1 MACTKPSILLKG
13 ETLRLIDEWQDALV
27 LWDAV
32 RNAVDERGLKGQF
45 ILNGSTV
52 IDGSG
57 KEEAQTRMHTD
68 TERVSRMTMYTM
80 SLYESKESSGSIS
93 LQQLFDD
100 PDFDIDGAMSTLS
113 IEEIIFAA
121 CRGGWPAYLNVK
133 SDKVKLFIAKDYVN
147 VICDEDISKVDNIK
161 RNPILAC

>member
-1 MACTKPSILLKG
+1 
-13 ETLRLIDEWQDALV
+13 
-27 LWDAV
+27 
-32 RNAVDERGLKGQF
+32 
-45 ILNGSTV
+45 
-52 IDGSG
+52 
-57 KEEAQTRMHTD
+57 MHTD
-68 TERVSRMTMYTM
+68 TERVSLMTMYTM